1 MYTQRRLSSYSSLW
15 KALHKLMAPNLL
27 FSQWLIEIPH
37 FNTGFPSQWGPNA
50 KLRST
55 KLSTFSNGVITLWP
69 HRGFWSLSGSP
80 VNCHKGSSA
89 PPPHLRLTSNPP
101 RIVSYRQTLTT
112 VYLQS
117 PMFVWQL
124 HTKFSA
130 QSLKLDIKYSNL
142 ISLLLNFYQSW

>member
-1 MYTQRRLSSYSSLW
+1 MACTYNDVYPPT
-15 KALHKLMAPNLL
+15 LHSESTSQVNGSKFTF
-27 FSQWLIEIPH
+27 FSMTDWNPP

-80 VNCHKGSSA
+80 VNRHKGSSA

-130 QSLKLDIKYSNL
+130 QSLKLDLKYSNL
-142 ISLLLNFYQSW
+142 ISFLLNF